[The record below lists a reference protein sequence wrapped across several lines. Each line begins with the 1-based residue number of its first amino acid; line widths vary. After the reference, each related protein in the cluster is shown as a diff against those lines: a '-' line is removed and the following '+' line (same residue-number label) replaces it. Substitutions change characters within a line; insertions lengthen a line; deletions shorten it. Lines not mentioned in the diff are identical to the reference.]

1 MDATFV
7 LQNKGNKAA
16 VTVTLLISYFT
27 KGKETIQVDTQTFD
41 LTLHP
46 NSDGN
51 IRVDFGEA
59 GLSEREVMV
68 RVQHPEGG
76 IITQQQFRLGD
87 IAGKQERVAF
97 ELNEEIDP
105 ATQPELP
112 AEPARPAFVYG
123 RLLDKAGIQRLEDVQ
138 LIIMVQ
144 TEVDGPFEPLTS
156 VRTEAQGYF
165 VLDYPA
171 GVFTQ
176 AAAQVGLNLKHNPI
190 PIKLDEQTRIITDPD
205 GDSTVT
211 ELVFPRRVILVA
223 ELAET
228 PAPDPET
235 NCDCGCEA
243 GHFEQKRV
251 LEEFSFYTLVRT
263 SEPAIKGYVIEEE
276 TELTLADIL
285 RHLPFTVFDLIEPL
299 RAFPFIARDS
309 PFKTTSL
316 RARSRAAATTD
327 DFLKTIETI
336 RIQKGVLTDFLKDE
350 KTITKDNIGKLFT
363 RNEISSF
370 QTILTGP
377 PAAPRP
383 LGRVE
388 LGPDTSI
395 DWDDEPTIY
404 QAVEVAHGH
413 LLHFKSE
420 WIADGYSLGDLL
432 YSLPLAPGQKKQLV
446 VFDWERRE
454 SAANSQ
460 SVDVEESLS
469 NSLTRDRDI
478 LEIARGSVS
487 ENLRGSSR
495 ASTGGASGAV
505 GGVLGGLVF
514 GVSGGY
520 STASSRAS
528 QDSFR
533 QVSSSDQQRLS
544 DRLVQS
550 ANAVRSMRSTVIQTV
565 AQGERFEVSA
575 ESVANYNHCHA
586 LTIQYYEVLRHFKIR
601 QRFAEAR
608 ECLFVPLLM
617 SAFDL
622 KKTLRWREALR
633 TGLLDQRLRTGFDAG
648 DRVAHEWQDSN
659 FPSGTYASE
668 PILTAAGELKMRLA
682 LQRPLDEIVEVD
694 DTDRPPVF
702 AGSVGFPPVWHKK
715 KVGRIIVA
723 NWSKLEKVIGNPAEF
738 YENYLQNVPDKDAV
752 FHQMLGERLA
762 RQFVDSLLFTVQ
774 DEAGVSIGSVPVDAS
789 VSSRY
794 TRNGLLSVTLRIT
807 GPTNLPRDR
816 FHYLRIGIDSA
827 KDILSEG
834 SFATVQSGA
843 MRYRTRHF
851 TYALFNYPRLN
862 EDLTATDGVALYAGP
877 TADELKDPRRED
889 LVVVNK
895 LIAHLN
901 DNLEYY
907 HKQIWMNMS
916 EQRRFMLLD
925 GIFLNG
931 KGEGRSVASLVQNE
945 LLTIVG
951 NSLVF
956 PVAPGL
962 NLNPDFGMKESLTD
976 FYMTAAADPISVSV
990 PTKGVFAEAV
1000 MGKCNSCEKIDESRF
1015 WRWEE
1020 SPIPDSPTAINPIS
1034 TDTRRADP
1042 GSLQAQALPN
1052 SLVSIQNVPNA
1063 PDPTGLAATMGLLGQ
1078 AGLFKDITGL
1088 TGNQQNAMQTLQTTM
1103 EAAKAIAQEAAKL
1116 DVQKTMERRL
1126 DRTMNAI
1133 DTDKSLSP
1141 EQKATLKEKA
1151 LNAYM
1156 GGGATATPKPEAAKP
1171 TLTDVAVQ
1179 AAGQGKAVEAKN
1191 SDASTGKTEE
1201 VKIGSQADGPAVQNA
1216 EVWVDIDKLNP
1227 SLKRAFSPDVPDTTG
1242 ITDVE
1247 GVVYDAPEGAVYEWS
1262 LGTAARGKIEHPDQL
1277 KTRIM
1282 AGEPGITTLS
1292 LDVFD
1297 KQKKLLR
1304 HTTTHLG
1311 VPQFFVV
1318 ADSFHQYANS
1328 ETGGRTIASADT
1340 FDATLRQLGLTAE
1353 KNRIVDKLKQ
1363 YTESR
1368 LIRKTASGAL
1378 EGHNIRLLWRI
1389 GALNDPLPSHLINPN
1404 NVPAPTDSD
1413 GYANY
1418 ISINGYPQ
1426 TGSMLFGLTAVNPT
1440 SPTTPVGP
1448 KNYNELML
1456 IFTGMFELLTIPTA
1470 TPTDP
1475 VSQDIH
1481 DKLTKL
1487 LQAFA
1492 AAPANQTLK
1501 DLVIDVFARFYAD
1514 VMCHEIYHSLI
1525 YHKANAQL
1533 EVIDAGYDTQGHT
1546 LPPTK
1551 DIMNKDRDFLQRTG
1565 IDVTDMAAFPAP
1577 GSMTIHP
1584 FANHSVLSPDN
1595 AARIDVF
1602 FPIPPTYPFA

>member
-1 MDATFV
+1 MNATFI
-7 LQNKGNKAA
+7 LQNQGNKPTVA
-16 VTVTLLISYFT
+16 VTLLISYFS
-27 KGKETIQVDTQTFD
+27 KGKDAIQVDSQTFE

-46 NSDGN
+46 ATDKVVM
-51 IRVDFGEA
+51 VDFGSA
-59 GLSEREVMV
+59 VLSERAVML
-68 RVQHPEGG
+68 RLQHQEGG
-76 IITQQQFRLGD
+76 IITQLQFLPGD
-87 IAGKQERVAF
+87 IDGKEKRVAVV
-97 ELNEEIDP
+97 LNNEIDP
-105 ATQPELP
+105 STQPEPP
-112 AEPARPAFVYG
+112 AEATKPAFVYG
-123 RLLDKAGIQRLEDVQ
+123 RLLDKAGNQKLEDVQ
-138 LIIMVQ
+138 LIILVQ
-144 TEVDGPFEPLTS
+144 TETDGAFEPLTS

-165 VLDYPA
+165 VFDYPA
-171 GVFTQ
+171 GVFIQ
-176 AAAQVGLNLKHNPI
+176 AAAQVGLSLKQNPI
-190 PIKLDEQTRIITDPD
+190 PIKLDEQTRLITDPD
-205 GDSTVT
+205 GNNSVT
-211 ELVFPRRVILVA
+211 ERVFPRRVVLVA
-223 ELAET
+223 ELADT
-228 PAPDPET
+228 PPPDPDT
-235 NCDCGCEA
+235 TCDCGCEA

-263 SEPAIKGYVIEEE
+263 SEPAIKGYVVEEE
-276 TELTLADIL
+276 TELTLAAIL
-285 RHLPFTVFDLIEPL
+285 QHLPFTVFELIEPL
-299 RAFPFIARDS
+299 RAFPFIARES
-309 PFKTTSL
+309 PLKPTSI
-316 RARSRAAATTD
+316 RARSRAVATTD

-336 RIQKGVLTDFLKDE
+336 RIRKGVLTNFLKDE
-350 KTITKDNIGKLFT
+350 KTITKDNIGKLLT
-363 RNEISSF
+363 LNEISSF
-370 QTILTGP
+370 QTILTAP
-377 PAAPRP
+377 PVPPRP

-388 LGPDTSI
+388 LGPNNSV

-404 QAVEVAHGH
+404 QAVEIAHGH

-460 SVDVEESLS
+460 SVEVEENLS

-478 LEIARGSVS
+478 LEIAKGSVS
-487 ENLRGSSR
+487 ETLRGSSR

-550 ANAVRSMRSTVIQTV
+550 ANAVRNMRSTVIQTV

-622 KKTLRWREALR
+622 KKTLRWRESLSA
-633 TGLLDQRLRTGFDAG
+633 GLLDQRLRIGFDAG
-648 DRVAHEWQDSN
+648 DRVSHEWKDSN

-668 PILTAAGELKMRLA
+668 PILTAAGELKIRLS

-702 AGSVGFPPVWHKK
+702 AGIGNFPPVWHKK

-723 NWSKLEKVIGNPAEF
+723 NWSKLEKVVGNPAEF

-752 FHQMLGERLA
+752 FHQMLGERMT
-762 RQFVDSLLFTVQ
+762 RQFVDSLLFTLQ
-774 DEAGVSIGSVPVDAS
+774 DEAGLSIGSVPVDAS

-794 TRNGLLSVTLRIT
+794 ARNGLLSVTLRIT

-816 FHYLRIGIDSA
+816 FHYLRISIDPA

-834 SFATVQSGA
+834 SFATVQAGS

-851 TYALFNYPRLN
+851 TYALFSYLRLN
-862 EDLTATDGVALYAGP
+862 DDLTATDGVALYTGP

-901 DNLEYY
+901 DNLEHY
-907 HKQIWMNMS
+907 HKQIWMGMS
-916 EQRRFMLLD
+916 DQRRFMLLD

-1000 MGKCNSCEKIDESRF
+1000 MGKCNSCEKIDDSRF

-1020 SPIPDSPTAINPIS
+1020 SPIPDSPTAINPVS
-1034 TDTRRADP
+1034 TDSRRADP
-1042 GSLQAQALPN
+1042 GALQAQALPA
-1052 SLVSIQNVPNA
+1052 SLVSIQNAPNA
-1063 PDPTGLAATMGLLGQ
+1063 PDPSGLAATLGVLGQ
-1078 AGLFKDITGL
+1078 ASLFKDITGL

-1103 EAAKAIAQEAAKL
+1103 DAAKTVAQEAAKL

-1133 DTDKSLSP
+1133 DNDKSLSP
-1141 EQKATLKEKA
+1141 AKKAELKEKA

-1156 GGGATATPKPEAAKP
+1156 GGGANTTPAPEPVKPS
-1171 TLTDVAVQ
+1171 LTDAAVES
-1179 AAGQGKAVEAKN
+1179 AGQGKAVEAK
-1191 SDASTGKTEE
+1191 STDAKTGKTEE
-1201 VKIGSQADGPAVQNA
+1201 VKIGSQPDGITTKPA

-1227 SLKRAFSPDVPDTTG
+1227 SLKRTFSPNVPDKTG
-1242 ITDVE
+1242 FTEVE
-1247 GVVYDAPEGAVYEWS
+1247 GVVYDAPEGAIYLWS

-1282 AGEPGITTLS
+1282 AGEPGVTTLS

-1311 VPQFFVV
+1311 VPQFFIV
-1318 ADSFHQYANS
+1318 ADSFHNYANS
-1328 ETGGRTIASADT
+1328 ETGGRTIANADT
-1340 FDATLRQLGLTAE
+1340 FDAALGQLGLTAE
-1353 KNRIVDKLKQ
+1353 KNLIVDKLKQ

-1378 EGHNIRLLWRI
+1378 EGHNLRLLWRI
-1389 GALNDPLPSHLINPN
+1389 GSLNDPLPTSIINPN

-1426 TGSMLFGLTAVNPT
+1426 VGTALFGLTAVNPA
-1440 SPTTPVGP
+1440 SPTTPTGP

-1456 IFTGMFELLTIPTA
+1456 IFTGMFELLTIPA
-1470 TPTDP
+1470 VQPTDP
-1475 VSQDIH
+1475 ASQDIH

-1492 AAPANQTLK
+1492 ADSTNQTLK

-1514 VMCHEIYHSLI
+1514 VICHEIYHSLI
-1525 YHKANAQL
+1525 YHKHNAQL

-1546 LPPTK
+1546 LLPTK

-1565 IDVTDMAAFPAP
+1565 IDVTDMATFPTS
-1577 GSMTIHP
+1577 GSMTVHP
-1584 FANHSVLSPDN
+1584 FDVHSVLSPDN

-1602 FPIPPTYPFA
+1602 FPIPPMYPFP